1 VEGLDNSLENQ
12 TLGFINLS
20 DKLERPGV
28 DEIRRESKD
37 LKELGARIAIRN
49 MCCGDWFAMTG
60 LQCLR
65 SGNGSRL
72 FTKLDLVREDCE
84 ASTIKANPT
93 TIFNSTQPCWIC
105 IPALNFYK
113 HRVEHRIDLKVG
125 CIRCDDFKP
134 AQARICYHFQHPTL
148 PTLGGQDR
156 QYIRTLSYRI
166 V

>member
-20 DKLERPGV
+20 DKLKRPGV
-28 DEIRRESKD
+28 DELRREFKD

-72 FTKLDLVREDCE
+72 FTKPDLVREDCE

-105 IPALNFYK
+105 IPAFNFYK
-113 HRVEHRIDLKVG
+113 HRVERCIDLNVG
-125 CIRCDDFKP
+125 CIRCDDFEP
-134 AQARICYHFQHPTL
+134 AQARIRYHFQQPSL
-148 PTLGGQDR
+148 PTLSGQDR